1 MVESPGVLEPERQH
15 DTLAALCRRHGVS
28 ELSVFGSQARGD
40 ARQASDIDVLVTFEP
55 GRAVGFLA
63 LARLQRELETLLGRR
78 VDLVPK
84 TGLKPL
90 IRDAVLRE
98 ARLVSAA

>member
-1 MVESPGVLEPERQH
+1 MARNPERH
-15 DTLAALCRRHGVS
+15 ELEAHREELAALCREHGVS

-40 ARQASDIDVLVTFEP
+40 ARAGSDLDVLVTFEP

-63 LARLQRELETLLGRR
+63 LARLQRELEALLGRR

-84 TGLKPL
+84 AGLKPV
-90 IRDAVLRE
+90 IRDAVLKE
-98 ARLVSAA
+98 ARLVYAA